1 MLLHGRDLSPEAA
14 KARREAEVRGGR
26 KEGLNRTNRTA
37 VEDAEG
43 HARAAP
49 TAAVGGGRSDG
60 EGRDWPRPLR
70 ALPPASGARR
80 SDTGRGLLRTDAS
93 ASRRD
98 PARRKRVTS
107 RDSTRAPGL
116 IDCNELLVESV
127 FAVFEFSAT

>member
-26 KEGLNRTNRTA
+26 KEGLNRPNRTA

-49 TAAVGGGRSDG
+49 TAAVGGGRLDG

-70 ALPPASGARR
+70 ALPPASGSRR
-80 SDTGRGLLRTDAS
+80 SDTGGNLLRPDPVAPF
-93 ASRRD
+93 RD
-98 PARRKRVTS
+98 PASSWQTGRRPDGITVPCRLPRRRT
-107 RDSTRAPGL
+107 T
-116 IDCNELLVESV
+116 
-127 FAVFEFSAT
+127 